1 MHLLQIIL
9 ATIITLGILVTV
21 HEYGHYWVARRCGVK
36 VIRFSIGFGKPLFT
50 WRDRSGTEFVIAA
63 IPLGGYVKML
73 DEREAPVAPELL
85 AKAFNRKPVGQRI
98 AIVVAGP
105 AANFL
110 FAIAAYW
117 VLFAMGTT
125 TVVPVIGVLEPG
137 SPAAEAGIQSGHEII
152 SVDGEATPSWDAVS
166 LQLLTRIGD
175 TGELQFITRPLDGY
189 SEYHVSIPIEGW
201 EKGVEQ
207 PRPLSSLG
215 IKPYMPPVSPLIEKV
230 IPGGAGEK
238 AGLQPGDLIVAV
250 NDEPIAHWQQLVGW
264 VKKSPDLPLDL
275 TVQRGNDELALIAIP
290 DLTVTPDN
298 NSIGHL
304 GVASKQTDWPANL
317 LREIHYPIP
326 QALWPAMVKTWDMT
340 TLTLNA
346 LKKMVT
352 GSISIKNLSGP
363 ITIATVASDSVD
375 KGIRTFLN
383 FLAYLSI
390 SLGLINILPIPV
402 LDGGHLMYYLVE
414 LVRGRPVSEKIQDFG
429 LRVGLSIIFALM
441 FVAIYNDLMR
451 L

>member
-36 VIRFSIGFGKPLFT
+36 VIRFSIGFGKPLFA
-50 WRDRSGTEFVIAA
+50 WHDRNGTEFVIAA

-85 AKAFNRKPVGQRI
+85 SQAFNRKPVGQRI

-110 FAIAAYW
+110 FAIVAYW
-117 VLFAMGTT
+117 IIFAMGTT
-125 TVVPVIGVLEPG
+125 SVVPVVGVLEPG
-137 SPAAEAGIQSGHEII
+137 SPAAKAGIQSGHEII
-152 SVDGEATPSWDAVS
+152 YVDGEETRSWDAVS
-166 LQLLTRIGD
+166 LKLLTRIGD
-175 TGELQFITRPLDGY
+175 TGELRFITRPMDGY
-189 SEYHVSIPIEGW
+189 SEHHVSIPIEDW

-207 PRPLSSLG
+207 PRPLPSLG
-215 IKPYMPPVSPLIEKV
+215 IKPYMPTVPPLIEKV
-230 IPGGAGEK
+230 TPGGAGEK
-238 AGLQPGDLIVAV
+238 AGLESGDVIMAV
-250 NDEPIAHWQQLVGW
+250 NGEPIAHWQQLVDW
-264 VKKSPDLPLDL
+264 VKRSPDLPLDL
-275 TVQRGNDELALIAIP
+275 TVRRGNDELTVIAIP
-290 DLTVTPDN
+290 DLTSTPDN
-298 NSIGHL
+298 MSVGHL
-304 GVASKQTDWPANL
+304 GVASKQTNWPEHL
-317 LREIHYPIP
+317 LRETRYPIY
-326 QALWPAMVKTWDMT
+326 QAAWPAMVKTWEMSA
-340 TLTLNA
+340 LTLNA

-363 ITIATVASDSVD
+363 ITIATVASDSVE

-414 LVRGRPVSEKIQDFG
+414 LVRGRPVSEKTQDFG
-429 LRVGLSIIFALM
+429 LRVGLCIIFALM
-441 FVAIYNDLMR
+441 IVAIYNDLMR